1 MLLCYARVIL
11 QVRADR
17 RIALGMTAYAMNGAG
32 NAFIVLD
39 RRDASGPAAYTPQDI
54 AAMVDVHP
62 FDQLIVLDPSSDAD
76 ADLRV
81 WNKDGGEVG
90 ACGNG
95 TRAAAWLLF
104 EQGSKRQLSFTS
116 SGGPMRAQ
124 RLSDGAAEVDLGPA
138 RLDWRQIP
146 LSFPMD
152 TVRLDFGVNLP
163 GGERLEGPGAVSMGN
178 PHVVFAV
185 EDVLAL
191 PITEI
196 GPMIEHDPLFPE
208 RVNTGFAQVRAC
220 DDIRLKVFERGA
232 GLTLACGTGA
242 CAALVALHRQGLADR
257 EAVIEA
263 DGGKLPVRWDD
274 QGHVH
279 LSGPVVLERELDL
292 RGV

>member
-1 MLLCYARVIL
+1 
-11 QVRADR
+11 
-17 RIALGMTAYAMNGAG
+17 MTAYAMNGAG
-32 NAFIVLD
+32 NAFIVID
-39 RRDASGPAAYTPQDI
+39 RRLAAGPSAYSEQDI
-54 AAMVDVHP
+54 AAMLAVHA
-62 FDQLIVLDPSSDAD
+62 FDQLIVLDPSDDAD

-81 WNKDGGEVG
+81 WNSDGGEVG

-104 EQGSKRQLSFTS
+104 EDGAKPHLRFTS
-116 SGGPMRAQ
+116 AGGLMSAQ
-124 RLSDGAAEVDLGPA
+124 RLANGAAEVDLGSA

-146 LSFPMD
+146 LSLPMD

-163 GGERLEGPGAVSMGN
+163 GGGRLDGPGAVSMGN

-185 EDVLAL
+185 EDLVSL

-196 GPMIEHDPLFPE
+196 GPDIEHDPLFPE
-208 RVNTGFAQVRAC
+208 RVNSGFAQVRDR

-242 CAALVALHRQGLADR
+242 CAALVALHRQGLVDR
-257 EAVIEA
+257 EALIEA
-263 DGGKLPVRWDD
+263 DGGKLPVRWDSE
-274 QGHVH
+274 GHVH
-279 LSGPVVLERELDL
+279 LSGPVVLERALEL